1 MTGVAGFPVSPAAGF
16 RMSFDIHGHRWASEP
31 TMPGPGTA
39 GIPGGAHDTAP
50 LGGGTISAPAP
61 GNDHDNGLVHGHA
74 WAVQSPD
81 R

>member
-1 MTGVAGFPVSPAAGF
+1 
-16 RMSFDIHGHRWASEP
+16 MSDGYDDGLVHGHRWASEP

-39 GIPGGAHDTAP
+39 GILGSRAGAHDAAP
-50 LGGGTISAPAP
+50 AGGGTTGGPAL
-61 GNDHDNGLVHGHA
+61 GIDHDDGLIHGHA

>member
-1 MTGVAGFPVSPAAGF
+1 
-16 RMSFDIHGHRWASEP
+16 MSDGYDDGLVHGHHWASEP

-61 GNDHDNGLVHGHA
+61 GNDHDDGLVHGHA
-74 WAVQSPD
+74 WAARSPD

>member
-1 MTGVAGFPVSPAAGF
+1 
-16 RMSFDIHGHRWASEP
+16 MSDGYDDGLVHGHRRASEP

-39 GIPGGAHDTAP
+39 GILGSRAEAHDTAP
-50 LGGGTISAPAP
+50 VGGGTTGVPAL
-61 GNDHDNGLVHGHA
+61 GNDHDDGLIHGHA